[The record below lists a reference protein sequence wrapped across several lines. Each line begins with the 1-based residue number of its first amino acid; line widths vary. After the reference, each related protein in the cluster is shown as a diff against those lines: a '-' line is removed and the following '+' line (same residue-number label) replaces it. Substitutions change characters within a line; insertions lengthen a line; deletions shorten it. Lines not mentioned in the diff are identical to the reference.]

1 MDVKTKQTY
10 LKMLLLFSF
19 LSFSFE
25 QCIVGGNCPLN
36 QGTCAG
42 DLCNC
47 NSGFYSLLGPQLPP
61 EKQIYCNYEQINVY
75 IPLLL
80 ELFLP
85 SMGHFYSGK
94 YLMGIM
100 KLSFLI
106 IHIATSL
113 MLFGFIGVPQFLIF
127 LMDKFGISLRNF
139 CPEGAPEMKEE
150 EEEGEGEDKG
160 DDDKKE
166 DEKED
171 NNEDGEEGKKSRTK
185 DQALGLNTKLMS
197 LKFILRNRDQ
207 EENINRG
214 GITQTKQAH
223 NKEGDDIYTPE
234 LEQTLIDKEEISEKN
249 EEKQE
254 TDEENEETKKE
265 HNKILEM
272 LFHIS
277 TIAFWSLYLLDLFM
291 FKFKVYD
298 DGNDVPFIE

>member
-1 MDVKTKQTY
+1 MNEKIY
-10 LKMLLLFSF
+10 LKIMLLFSL
-19 LSFSFE
+19 LSFSLE
-25 QCIVGGNCPLN
+25 QCIAGGNCPLN

-47 NSGFYSLLGPQLPP
+47 KSGFYSLLDPQLPP

-127 LMDKFGISLRNF
+127 LMDKFGISLRHF

-150 EEEGEGEDKG
+150 EEEGEGEGKG
-160 DDDKKE
+160 DDDDEKKE

-171 NNEDGEEGKKSRTK
+171 NDEDGEEGKKSRRK
-185 DQALGLNTKLMS
+185 DKALGLNTKLMS
-197 LKFILRNRDQ
+197 LKSLLRNREK
-207 EENINRG
+207 EEIVNRG

-234 LEQTLIDKEEISEKN
+234 LEQTLIDKEEISEIN

-254 TDEENEETKKE
+254 TGEENEETKKE

-291 FKFKVYD
+291 YKFKIYD

>member
-1 MDVKTKQTY
+1 MNEQIH
-10 LKMLLLFSF
+10 LKIMLLFSF
-19 LSFSFE
+19 LSFSLE
-25 QCIVGGNCPLN
+25 QCIAGGNCPLN

-42 DLCNC
+42 DLCNW
-47 NSGFYSLLGPQLPP
+47 NSGFYSLLDPQLPP

-85 SMGHFYSGK
+85 SLGHFYSGK

-150 EEEGEGEDKG
+150 EEEGEGEGKG
-160 DDDKKE
+160 DDDDEKNE

-171 NNEDGEEGKKSRTK
+171 NDEDGEEGKKSRTK

-234 LEQTLIDKEEISEKN
+234 LEQTLIDKEEISDKN

-291 FKFKVYD
+291 YKFKIYD

>member
-10 LKMLLLFSF
+10 LKILLLFSF
-19 LSFSFE
+19 LSFTFE

-47 NSGFYSLLGPQLPP
+47 NSGFYSLLDPQLPP

-150 EEEGEGEDKG
+150 EEEGEGEGKG
-160 DDDKKE
+160 DDD

-171 NNEDGEEGKKSRTK
+171 NDEDGEEGKKSRRK

-197 LKFILRNRDQ
+197 LKSILRNRET
-207 EENINRG
+207 EENVNRG

-234 LEQTLIDKEEISEKN
+234 LEQTLIDKEEISDKI

-254 TDEENEETKKE
+254 TGEENEETKKE

-291 FKFKVYD
+291 YKFKIYD